1 LAVVSSHE
9 FERHSVEIVTGV
21 MLLLPA
27 VGGEELTE
35 VAAAVEE
42 SDTDEGDAKVAGG
55 LEVVTGE
62 DAEAT
67 GIDGKTLVESEFGTE
82 VGDAAV
88 VTLGG
93 ESAVE
98 PGGGFDV
105 LLQVFSADIE
115 FGEEDLVFDEV
126 LLSLGREPVDEFDGV
141 VFELFPE
148 FSIDFA
154 EEGLGVVIP
163 SPAKVVSQFA
173 QRQELRREIPNNFK

>member
-1 LAVVSSHE
+1 LAVVAAHE

-21 MLLLPA
+21 VLLLPA
-27 VGGEELTE
+27 IGGEELAE

-42 SDTDEGDAKVAGG
+42 SDADEGDSEVAGG

-67 GIDGKTLVESEFGTE
+67 GIDGETLVEPEFSAE

-88 VTLGG
+88 FALGG
-93 ESAVE
+93 EGAVE

-105 LLQVFSADIE
+105 LLQVFAADVE
-115 FGEEDLVFDEV
+115 FGEEDFVFDEV
-126 LLSLGREPVDEFDGV
+126 LLALGREPVDEFDGV

-154 EEGLGVVIP
+154 EKGLGVVIP
-163 SPAKVVSQFA
+163 SPAEVVSQFA
-173 QRQELRREIPNNFK
+173 QGQELRRKIPNNFK